1 MSIPGSA
8 LPLLLASPA
17 GAGGYEIE
25 RSLRFNSADSAYLN
39 RTPSTA
45 GNRKTWTWSGWLK
58 RTKLATQYFFFGGT
72 SSTEAAYLGFASE
85 KLIVGSRVGG
95 GFDTDL
101 VPTMVFRDFSAWY
114 HLVVAYDTTE
124 STASNRVKIYVN
136 GVQVTTFDAATYP
149 GLNTET
155 YINATNLHYLSRHP
169 NGLYF
174 DGYLADVHFID
185 GQALDP
191 TDFGEFD
198 ATTGAWNP
206 IEYTG
211 SYGTNGFHLP
221 FSDNSSASALGTDD
235 SGNGN
240 NWTVNNFSVTAGS
253 GNDSL
258 RDSPTNGNTAN
269 DTGAGGE
276 VPGNYCTLN
285 PLDTQSPA
293 PILTNGNLQV
303 TGQSGTTYYV
313 GRCTLLCSSGKF
325 YWEATINSGADS
337 TGFSPSPG
345 LERSDT
351 NLDLGFALG
360 GGGSNGVAYMR
371 NGQKY
376 QNGVLTNYGASH
388 AAGDVIGFALDMDN
402 GTLTC
407 YKNGTSQGQLASGL
421 LGYSW
426 SPSWNVRESTS
437 IIYNFGQR
445 AFAYSAP
452 SGFKALCTANLD
464 DPLIADGRTAMDV
477 LTYTGNGTSQT
488 FSGLEFSPDLVWLK
502 KRSDTQNN
510 VVYDTTR
517 GVTSEL
523 VTNSQNVSFNSQG
536 VTAFNSDGFSV
547 GNGGVSNDSAQ
558 TYVAW
563 TWDESASKGFDI
575 VSYTGDGNS
584 GRTVSHSLG
593 VKPSLM
599 IVKRYSSGG
608 SNWSVYHQD
617 LGATKYLQLNAI
629 NNANTASN
637 QWSNT
642 EPTSTVF
649 TVGSGGN
656 VNDNGDDY
664 IAYLFAEIEGYSKF
678 GSYTGNGNADGPF
691 VHTGFRSSLVIIK
704 ETSGNNDW
712 MMYDTARDP
721 SNEVTQLLV
730 PNTSDQESTLTINEI
745 DIVSNGFKLR
755 SDAGKTNNNGDEY
768 AFIAFAENPF
778 KYARAR

>member
-17 GAGGYEIE
+17 AAGGYEIE

-276 VPGNYCTLN
+276 VPGNYCTWN
-285 PLDTQSPA
+285 PLDKNTS
-293 PILTNGNLQV
+293 ITLSNGNLQI
-303 TGQSGTTYYV
+303 SGLNIDHRMARATF
-313 GRCTLLCSSGKF
+313 GMSSGKW
-325 YWEATINSGADS
+325 YWEITITDAAGSPHVGIAKQDASLANGQFVGASANSWGYS
-337 TGFSPSPG
+337 NYIGNKF
-345 LERSDT
+345 
-351 NLDLGFALG
+351 N
-360 GGGSNGVAYMR
+360 NGV
-371 NGQKY
+371 G
-376 QNGVLTNYGASH
+376 TSYGASWTV
-388 AAGDVIGFALDMDN
+388 GDVMGVAFDADN
-402 GTLTC
+402 GTLTF
-407 YKNGTSQGQLASGL
+407 YKNGTSQGTAFTGLTSGPYFPAASC
-421 LGYSW
+421 YYT
-426 SPSWNVRESTS
+426 ND
-437 IIYNFGQR
+437 IYQANFGQR

-584 GRTVSHSLG
+584 NRTVSHSLG

>member
-1 MSIPGSA
+1 MAIPGNA
-8 LPLLLASPA
+8 NLLLLQSAA
-17 GAGGYEIE
+17 GAPTGYTID
-25 RSLRFNSADSAYLN
+25 RSVRFNSADSAYLN

-276 VPGNYCTLN
+276 VPGNYCTWN
-285 PLDTQSPA
+285 PLDKNTS
-293 PILTNGNLQV
+293 ITLSNGNLQI
-303 TGQSGTTYYV
+303 SGLNIDHRMARATF
-313 GRCTLLCSSGKF
+313 GMSSGKW
-325 YWEATINSGADS
+325 YWEITITDAAGSPHVGIAKQDASLANGQFVGASANSWGYS
-337 TGFSPSPG
+337 NYIGNKF
-345 LERSDT
+345 
-351 NLDLGFALG
+351 N
-360 GGGSNGVAYMR
+360 NGV
-371 NGQKY
+371 G
-376 QNGVLTNYGASH
+376 TSYGASWTV
-388 AAGDVIGFALDMDN
+388 GDVMGVAFDADN
-402 GTLTC
+402 GTLTF
-407 YKNGTSQGQLASGL
+407 YKNGTSQGTAFTGLTSGPYFPAASC
-421 LGYSW
+421 YYT
-426 SPSWNVRESTS
+426 ND
-437 IIYNFGQR
+437 IYQANFGQR

-584 GRTVSHSLG
+584 NRTVSHSLG